1 LTPQLILWGLPGYIA
16 YYLLQAVKPSR
27 SKSGWDFVVEVG
39 LLALTCFIAARAL
52 IEAGTWMFPHVA
64 ASARSFWPRQ
74 YSFTLAVG
82 IFPVAEMVGVGLA
95 LTTRGRA
102 QLLGRYH
109 YWVTGRERDF
119 RFSDV
124 FFATCD
130 ELLSDLVLITL
141 TSGKVYVGV
150 LIAATRDPNEVKRF
164 LRFIPLLSG
173 YRRKDDLQVTYTTF
187 YEPSKDRRRAF
198 LVPVDQVSVLAPFD
212 WQRFNH
218 FVGTGNITLVGEG
231 VA

>member
-16 YYLLQAVKPSR
+16 YYLLQAVRPR
-27 SKSGWDFVVEVG
+27 RAKSGWDFVVEVG

-52 IEAGTWMFPHVA
+52 IEVGTWLLPDA
-64 ASARSFWPRQ
+64 AATARHFWPRE
-74 YSFTLAVG
+74 YSFALALG
-82 IFPVAEMVGVGLA
+82 IFPVAEIVGVGLA
-95 LTTRGRA
+95 LTTRRRA
-102 QLLGRYH
+102 RLLGSYH
-109 YWVTGRERDF
+109 RWITGRERDF
-119 RFSDV
+119 HFSDV
-124 FFATCD
+124 FFKTCD

-150 LIAATRDPNEVKRF
+150 LIAATEDPNEVKRF
-164 LRFIPLLSG
+164 LRFNPILSG

-187 YEPSKDRRRAF
+187 YEGSKGARRAF
-198 LVPVDQVSVLAPFD
+198 LIPVDQLTVLARFD
-212 WQRFNH
+212 WERFNY